1 MANRSPGP
9 SAPALPA
16 APRNN
21 GNVLSSHCRL
31 RAEDHQGAL
40 GIRPHT
46 AFGGGGSPVST
57 PTTRELR
64 GGLRAARELPPMRN
78 PVIALHPQWSGP
90 SSPPYTETTK
100 FRAGE
105 VIPKPLETP
114 FRWKK
119 PRTEPNAHALQPPSL
134 LRSSVA
140 FPFQDSFSAF

>member
-31 RAEDHQGAL
+31 RAEDNQGAL
-40 GIRPHT
+40 GTRPHT
-46 AFGGGGSPVST
+46 ALGGRGSPVST
-57 PTTRELR
+57 PTTRELLR
-64 GGLRAARELPPMRN
+64 GLRAARELPPMRI
-78 PVIALHPQWSGP
+78 PVIALHPQWSRP

-119 PRTEPNAHALQPPSL
+119 PRTETQMLMLCSPP
-134 LRSSVA
+134 A
-140 FPFQDSFSAF
+140 F